1 MTRQMR
7 YSIFITHLF
16 AMSLLSFGV
25 LMMNGD
31 FLLGLLSYLMPK
43 QSQIILSMREESS
56 YEPRGGNRHGGGEDH
71 NMNIFGENIAN
82 RRE

>member
-1 MTRQMR
+1 MFSQC
-7 YSIFITHLF
+7 HNV
-16 AMSLLSFGV
+16 SFGV

-31 FLLGLLSYLMPK
+31 FCQAYHLMQK
-43 QSQIILSMREESS
+43 QSQIILSMLEESS

-71 NMNIFGENIAN
+71 NMNILRENIAD